1 MRKFF
6 SNEWD
11 ESSFSGH
18 HKLGKYHLLQLV
30 KQGKAK
36 FRNSYFQLPHNSFN
50 S

>member
-11 ESSFSGH
+11 DSSFSS
-18 HKLGKYHLLQLV
+18 HKKFGKNYLLLLI

-36 FRNSYFQLPHNSFN
+36 FRNSYFELPHNSFN